1 MRRGGICVI
10 YITNGANGIEF
21 DEKRRIRQISLNSK
35 VNIRFIRY
43 HSFHS
48 HRGKMGFVL
57 GVDIGSASSKGII
70 LDDHLDDRGPLG
82 SFECPSGGDFKL
94 TAERIRNELLSQAG
108 ISAGDIFRTVATGF
122 GSKSV
127 TFTDEVKP
135 DIVCHAKGVSSLLP
149 SVRTAIDVGDLY
161 TKVFRMDGQGSVHNF
176 LLSGKCAGGSGRI
189 LQVIAKVL
197 QVKVE
202 EIGELSLKSKKR
214 VEFNTGCAV
223 FAESEA
229 ISRLSQEVTKEDLLA
244 GIHRA
249 LAAQIDSLA
258 ERMGVEQDVAM
269 VGGGARDVG
278 LVQALKEI
286 RGQDILVPPRP
297 HLTAALGA
305 AIIAIERLGKYDS
318 LAL

>member
-1 MRRGGICVI
+1 M
-10 YITNGANGIEF
+10 F
-21 DEKRRIRQISLNSK
+21 
-35 VNIRFIRY
+35 
-43 HSFHS
+43 
-48 HRGKMGFVL
+48 FVL
-57 GVDIGSASSKGII
+57 GIDIGSAVSKGIA
-70 LDDHLDDRGPLG
+70 LNGRFDERGPLS

-94 TAERIRNELLSQAG
+94 TAERIRNELLSQIRG
-108 ISAGDIFRTVATGF
+108 SAGDISRTVATGY
-122 GSKSV
+122 GSKLVNFSN
-127 TFTDEVKP
+127 DVKA
-135 DIVCHAKGVSSLLP
+135 DIVCHSKGVSSLLP
-149 SVRTAIDVGDLY
+149 SVRTVIDVGDLY
-161 TKVFRMDGQGSVHNF
+161 PKVLRIDGKGSVHNF
-176 LLSGKCAGGSGRI
+176 LMSGKCAGGSGRI

-249 LAAQIDSLA
+249 LAAQINSLA

-286 RGQDILVPPRP
+286 REHDIFVPLNP

-305 AIIAIERLGKYDS
+305 AIIAIESLGQ
-318 LAL
+318 

>member
-1 MRRGGICVI
+1 MV
-10 YITNGANGIEF
+10 
-21 DEKRRIRQISLNSK
+21 L
-35 VNIRFIRY
+35 
-43 HSFHS
+43 
-48 HRGKMGFVL
+48 VL
-57 GVDIGSASSKGII
+57 GIDIGSASSKGIA
-70 LDDHLDDRGPLG
+70 LGGHLHDGETLG

-94 TAERIRNELLSQAG
+94 TAERIKNELLSQAG
-108 ISAGDIFRTVATGF
+108 RSAADISRTVATGY
-122 GSKSV
+122 GSKLV

-135 DIVCHAKGVSSLLP
+135 DIVCHGKGVSSLLP
-149 SVRTAIDVGDLY
+149 SVRTVIDVGDLY
-161 TKVFRMDGQGSVHNF
+161 TKALRIDGKGSVHSF

-223 FAESEA
+223 FSESEA

-249 LAAQIDSLA
+249 LAAQINGLV
-258 ERMGVEQDVAM
+258 ERIGVEQDVAM

-286 RGQDILVPPRP
+286 RGHDIIVPPRP
-297 HLTAALGA
+297 TLTAALGA
-305 AIIAIERLGKYDS
+305 AMIAMEHLGKKIET
-318 LAL
+318 

>member
-1 MRRGGICVI
+1 M
-10 YITNGANGIEF
+10 A
-21 DEKRRIRQISLNSK
+21 
-35 VNIRFIRY
+35 
-43 HSFHS
+43 
-48 HRGKMGFVL
+48 FVL
-57 GVDIGSASSKGII
+57 GIDIGSAASKGIAFG
-70 LDDHLDDRGPLG
+70 DQGPLG

-94 TAERIRNELLSQAG
+94 TAEKIRKELLSQIG
-108 ISAGDIFRTVATGF
+108 KSEVDISRTVATGY
-122 GSKSV
+122 GSKLV
-127 TFTDEVKP
+127 TFADEEKP
-135 DIVCHAKGVSSLLP
+135 DIVCQAKGVSSLLP
-149 SVRTAIDVGDLY
+149 SVRTVIDVGDLY
-161 TKVFRMDGQGSVHNF
+161 TKVLRIDGNGSVHNF

-269 VGGGARDVG
+269 VGGGARDMG
-278 LVQALKEI
+278 LVLALKEI
-286 RGQDILVPPRP
+286 RGHDILVPPNP
-297 HLTAALGA
+297 HMTAALGA
-305 AIIAIERLGKYDS
+305 AIIATES
-318 LAL
+318 LRQ